1 MNDLLVLTYDNTMS
15 AKGAREAVR
24 PLQHQGL
31 LTLEDA
37 AVLTADADGKVHV
50 HNELS
55 RDLKIGAGV
64 GAIFGVLLT
73 VFFPIFGLVA
83 GAGGGALFGAL
94 LHRGVDQKFVDDVKA
109 QMKPNTSA
117 IFLVVERADMNALRA
132 ALAPFHGTLM
142 QTTLD
147 DEIADQI
154 RGANKSAPA
163 SAPAVESKPET
174 KSE

>member
-1 MNDLLVLTYDNTMS
+1 MNDLLVLTYDNVN
-15 AKGAREAVR
+15 AANGAREAVR
-24 PLQHQGL
+24 SLQHQGQ

-37 AVLTADADGKVHV
+37 AVLTADANGKVHV

-64 GAIFGVLLT
+64 GAIFGILLT
-73 VFFPIFGLVA
+73 VFFPVFGLVA
-83 GAGGGALFGAL
+83 GAGGGGVIGGL
-94 LHRGVDQKFVDDVKA
+94 LNRGGDKKFVEDVKA

-132 ALAPFHGTLM
+132 ALAPFHGTLL

-154 RGANKSAPA
+154 RGSTH
-163 SAPAVESKPET
+163 SGS
-174 KSE
+174 

>member
-1 MNDLLVLTYDNTMS
+1 MNDLLVLTYDSENA

-24 PLQHQGL
+24 SLQHQGL

-37 AVLTADADGKVHV
+37 AVLTADANGKVHV

-64 GAIFGVLLT
+64 GALFGILLT
-73 VFFPIFGLVA
+73 VFFPVFGLVA
-83 GAGGGALFGAL
+83 GAGGGALIGAL
-94 LHRGVDQKFVDDVKA
+94 LDRGVDKKFVEDVKG

-117 IFLVVERADMNALRA
+117 IFLVVQHADINALRA

-147 DEIADQI
+147 DEVADQL
-154 RGANKSAPA
+154 RGA
-163 SAPAVESKPET
+163 T
-174 KSE
+174 H